1 MRLLDPTTS
10 RLHRRMVF
18 VLAPPHSHADRVVS
32 LLATALGAVAGPGP
46 SRLFEAAV
54 PQLVGNFQLGERFG
68 LAALADEETFLGS
81 VRRLTDAVFQEKAGD
96 RRLVEYSPR
105 HAERAGFLTA
115 VYPDAEFVHVVR
127 DPRAVA
133 ADAGLRKALPA
144 ARMWAAAHRTV
155 LGAYGSGRMTI
166 VRMED
171 LVERANVNR
180 LLAALALEPGPG
192 TEAEVEKLA
201 KHTDRPL
208 SRPLGFAVDVF
219 AGDLLDV
226 FGYHRRRR

>member
-1 MRLLDPTTS
+1 LRRPLPLARLC
-10 RLHRRMVF
+10 
-18 VLAPPHSHADRVVS
+18 PP
-32 LLATALGAVAGPGP
+32 P
-46 SRLFEAAV
+46 
-54 PQLVGNFQLGERFG
+54 
-68 LAALADEETFLGS
+68 
-81 VRRLTDAVFQEKAGD
+81 
-96 RRLVEYSPR
+96 
-105 HAERAGFLTA
+105 
-115 VYPDAEFVHVVR
+115 
-127 DPRAVA
+127 
-133 ADAGLRKALPA
+133 
-144 ARMWAAAHRTV
+144 HRTV
-155 LGAYGSGRMTI
+155 LGAYGSGRVTI

-201 KHTDRPL
+201 NHTDRPL